1 LHLFRNKSALYML
14 QDIIELPLTMSHI
27 L

>member
-14 QDIIELPLTMSHI
+14 QHITELPLTMSHI